1 MRLLFI
7 VICALIAAAA
17 AYFCQPFMNGNAEAI
32 TIVIT
37 IFTVF
42 AGFLIAI
49 IAVLGDPALI
59 PQGSWRI
66 AEGRRNSI
74 ETKLFWH
81 FWLFVLY
88 LLTIGLLF
96 VGALLKNTE
105 TLIAFRTW
113 IERAYLFFGVFSFF
127 LTFALPWS
135 VMQMQ
140 KDRIDAEIERR
151 RAESGIKNGSNAPS
165 NE

>member
-7 VICALIAAAA
+7 IICAAVATTA
-17 AYFCQPFMNGNAEAI
+17 AYFFQPFMNGNSEAI

-42 AGFLIAI
+42 AGFLIAV

-66 AEGRRNSI
+66 AENRRNSI

-81 FWLFVLY
+81 FWLFILY

-96 VGALLKNTE
+96 VGALLKDTK
-105 TLIAFRTW
+105 TLVEFRVW
-113 IERAYLFFGVFSFF
+113 IERGYLFFGVFSFF

-151 RAESGIKNGSNAPS
+151 RAQSGING
-165 NE
+165 EGGKQEE